1 MTKRERVI
9 AAIEGKKVDAIPSSF
24 SLHFPKNQAVGD
36 EAVAAHLKF
45 FKETDT
51 DIVKVMNEHLVPYYG
66 MIRTPKDYYELI
78 PSFSRNTNIIEDQ
91 IEMTKKIM
99 DGVDKDAFTMGTLHG
114 MCASG
119 IHPLEKMGEG
129 YNYDQVRQ
137 MQVDFLRW
145 DEKKMLDSM
154 ERIADGMCIL
164 AERYIKDAGVDS
176 VYYAGLGAET
186 RWCKSGL
193 NMKRYDEDY
202 AALADVVNW
211 GVYEAPMTLAD
222 GKKQFPGKTILG
234 GLENRSGVLVDGD
247 EYDVRREVIKVVE
260 NFGREGF
267 ILGADCTLATEQ
279 DLKLVR
285 AAVEQARSL

>member
-99 DGVDKDAFTMGTLHG
+99 VLYMVCVLPV
-114 MCASG
+114 S
-119 IHPLEKMGEG
+119 IH
-129 YNYDQVRQ
+129 
-137 MQVDFLRW
+137 
-145 DEKKMLDSM
+145 
-154 ERIADGMCIL
+154 
-164 AERYIKDAGVDS
+164 
-176 VYYAGLGAET
+176 
-186 RWCKSGL
+186 
-193 NMKRYDEDY
+193 
-202 AALADVVNW
+202 
-211 GVYEAPMTLAD
+211 
-222 GKKQFPGKTILG
+222 
-234 GLENRSGVLVDGD
+234 
-247 EYDVRREVIKVVE
+247 
-260 NFGREGF
+260 
-267 ILGADCTLATEQ
+267 
-279 DLKLVR
+279 
-285 AAVEQARSL
+285 